1 MSFSLQEYLTLK
13 HTLRFKKDGTF
24 KILLLTDPHGGDD
37 AHPQLKPGMDA
48 IVKEAN
54 PDLVLLGGDITGCH
68 IGCETLDGLKKYLT
82 DLTGM
87 MEQME
92 IPWAHVYGNHD
103 YNKGL
108 SNAMQQDVF
117 DGFPHCI
124 SKYGPRDIHGVG
136 NYVLP
141 ILHSA
146 RDEVAFNVWGM
157 DSHDDNKVFAREYNI
172 PEDTQFCLANHFGMG
187 YWSDA
192 PHADQVVWYYETS
205 KAIENAI
212 GHKVPGMMYMHI
224 PLLEFCLIP
233 RNPAECGMIGE
244 QREDVCCNELNSGL
258 FSTCLQRGD
267 VKAIFAGH
275 DHLNDFTGVYCG
287 IRLGN
292 CSGINY
298 DAGSDDDLR
307 GGRVIELREEDPWQ
321 IQTYMLKL
329 RDIMG
334 KAADNRGRPPVI
346 GKR

>member
-1 MSFSLQEYLTLK
+1 MRFDWKEYLALK

-37 AHPQLKPGMDA
+37 SHPQLKAGVDA

-68 IGCETLDGLKKYLT
+68 IGCDTPEGLEKYLT

-87 MEQME
+87 MEEMG

-108 SNAMQQDVF
+108 SNAVQQDIF
-117 DGFPHCI
+117 ESFPHCV

-141 ILHSA
+141 ILYSR
-146 RDEVAFNVWGM
+146 RDEVAFNVWAM
-157 DSHDDNKVFAREYNI
+157 DSHDDNKEFAREYGL
-172 PEDTQFCLANHFGMG
+172 PEDTLFCLPKPFGSG
-187 YWSDA
+187 YQSDA
-192 PHADQVVWYYETS
+192 PHIDQVIWYYETS
-205 KAIENAI
+205 KAIEAAA
-212 GHKVPGMMYMHI
+212 GHSVPGLMYMHI
-224 PLLEFCLIP
+224 PLLEFQLIP
-233 RNPAECGMIGE
+233 RNPAECEMVGE
-244 QREDVCCNELNSGL
+244 CREIVCSGERNSGL
-258 FSTCLQRGD
+258 FSACLQRGD

-292 CSGINY
+292 CAGINY

-307 GGRVIELREEDPWQ
+307 GGRVIELDERDPAQ
-321 IQTYMLKL
+321 IRTYMLRL
-329 RDIMG
+329 REIMG
-334 KAADNRGRPPVI
+334 EDADNRGRQP
-346 GKR
+346 K